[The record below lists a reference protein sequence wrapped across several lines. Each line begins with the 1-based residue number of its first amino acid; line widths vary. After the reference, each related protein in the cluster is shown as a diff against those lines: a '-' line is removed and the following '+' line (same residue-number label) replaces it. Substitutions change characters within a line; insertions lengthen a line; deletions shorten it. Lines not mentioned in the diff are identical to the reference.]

1 MSTTVDQSGD
11 PKADHLRRYLRERIK
26 EGETYFK
33 SRYIAQDLEF
43 TPHQVGALLSKLSNR
58 NTELD
63 IEQWS
68 ESNGTTWRIT
78 LG

>member
-1 MSTTVDQSGD
+1 MSTTVDHSVE
-11 PKADHLRRYLRERIK
+11 PKTDHLRRYLRERIK

-33 SRYIAQDLEF
+33 SRYIAEDLEF
-43 TPHQVGALLSKLSNR
+43 TPHQIGALLSKLSNR
-58 NTELD
+58 STELD